1 MRVIVLSSGGKD
13 SCYAVWWALMKGWK
27 VSGIVTINI
36 TGDDSMMFQVPA
48 TSIAGLQASSGG
60 IPWLQVNVGGDE
72 ETEIEELESKL
83 KPIFDG
89 TNNPIPEQIL
99 TTDEF
104 EGVCNFN
111 VNLTQPI
118 VKLVPGQT
126 IDAIVTGAL
135 RSDYQKTR
143 IEQMAQRLG
152 VKSFCPLWHHNSLNH
167 MRDLVNHGFE
177 LLFCSVSCDGL
188 NEDWVGKKLDM
199 SSLAELELLAE
210 KNRFSIDGEG
220 GEFETTVLNSPWM
233 NRRISINGDTVW
245 SGQRGHLSINEA
257 TFDE

>member
-1 MRVIVLSSGGKD
+1 MPVIVLSSGGKD

-60 IPWLQVNVGGDE
+60 IPWLQVNVEGDE
-72 ETEIEELESKL
+72 DTEIEELESKL
-83 KPIFDG
+83 RPIING
-89 TNNPIPEQIL
+89 TNSPVAPQNW
-99 TTDEF
+99 TSDEIKDI
-104 EGVCNFN
+104 CDFN
-111 VNLTQPI
+111 VNPSQTI
-118 VKLVPGQT
+118 RKLVPGQT

-152 VKSFCPLWHHNSLNH
+152 IKSFCPLWHHNPLNH
-167 MRDLVNHGFE
+167 MRDLVHHGFE
-177 LLFCSVSCDGL
+177 LIFCSVSCDGL
-188 NEDWVGKKLDM
+188 DQDWIGKKLDKN
-199 SSLAELELLAE
+199 SLDELELLAE
-210 KNRFSIDGEG
+210 QNRFSIDGEG

-233 NRRISINGDTVW
+233 NRIISINGDTVW
-245 SGQRGHLSINEA
+245 SGQRGHLSISDV

>member
-27 VSGIVTINI
+27 VSGIVTIKI

-60 IPWLQVNVGGDE
+60 IPWLQVNVEGDE
-72 ETEIEELESKL
+72 DTEIKELESKL
-83 KPIFDG
+83 RPIING
-89 TNNPIPEQIL
+89 TNSPVTSQNW
-99 TTDEF
+99 TSDEIKDI
-104 EGVCNFN
+104 CDFN
-111 VNLTQPI
+111 VNPSQTI
-118 VKLVPGQT
+118 GKLVPGQT

-152 VKSFCPLWHHNSLNH
+152 IKSFSPLWHHNPLNH
-167 MRDLVNHGFE
+167 MRDLVHHGFE
-177 LLFCSVSCDGL
+177 LLFCSVSCEGL
-188 NEDWVGKKLDM
+188 DQDWIGKKLDKN
-199 SSLAELELLAE
+199 SLDELELLAE
-210 KNRFSIDGEG
+210 QNRFSIDGEG

-245 SGQRGHLSINEA
+245 SGQRGHLSISDV

>member
-60 IPWLQVNVGGDE
+60 IPWLQVNVEGDE
-72 ETEIEELESKL
+72 DTEIEELESKL
-83 KPIFDG
+83 RPIING
-89 TNNPIPEQIL
+89 TNSPVTPRNW
-99 TTDEF
+99 TSDEIKDI
-104 EGVCNFN
+104 CDFN
-111 VNLTQPI
+111 VNPSQTI
-118 VKLVPGQT
+118 RKLVPGQT

-152 VKSFCPLWHHNSLNH
+152 IKSFCPLWHHNPLNH
-167 MRDLVNHGFE
+167 MRDLVHHGFE
-177 LLFCSVSCDGL
+177 LIFCSVSCDGL
-188 NEDWVGKKLDM
+188 DQDWIGKKLDKN
-199 SSLAELELLAE
+199 SLDELELLAE
-210 KNRFSIDGEG
+210 QNRFSIDGEG

-245 SGQRGHLSINEA
+245 SGRRGHLSISDV

>member
-60 IPWLQVNVGGDE
+60 IPWLQVNVEGDE
-72 ETEIEELESKL
+72 DTEIEELESKL
-83 KPIFDG
+83 RPIING
-89 TNNPIPEQIL
+89 TNSPVAPQNW
-99 TTDEF
+99 TSDEIKDI
-104 EGVCNFN
+104 CDFN
-111 VNLTQPI
+111 VNPSQTI
-118 VKLVPGQT
+118 RKLVPGQT

-152 VKSFCPLWHHNSLNH
+152 IKSFCPLWHHNPLNH
-167 MRDLVNHGFE
+167 MRDLVHHGFE
-177 LLFCSVSCDGL
+177 LIFCSVSCDGL
-188 NEDWVGKKLDM
+188 DQDWIGKKLDKN
-199 SSLAELELLAE
+199 SLDELELLAE
-210 KNRFSIDGEG
+210 QNRFSIDGEG

-245 SGQRGHLSINEA
+245 SGRRGHLSISDV

>member
-1 MRVIVLSSGGKD
+1 
-13 SCYAVWWALMKGWK
+13 MKGWK

-60 IPWLQVNVGGDE
+60 IPWLQVNVEGDE
-72 ETEIEELESKL
+72 DTEIEELESKL
-83 KPIFDG
+83 RPIING
-89 TNNPIPEQIL
+89 TNSPVTPQNW
-99 TTDEF
+99 TSDEIKDI
-104 EGVCNFN
+104 CDFN
-111 VNLTQPI
+111 VNPSQTI
-118 VKLVPGQT
+118 RKLVPGQT

-152 VKSFCPLWHHNSLNH
+152 IKSFCPLWHHNPLNH
-167 MRDLVNHGFE
+167 MRDLVHHGFE
-177 LLFCSVSCDGL
+177 LIFCSVSCDGL
-188 NEDWVGKKLDM
+188 DQDWIGKKLDKN
-199 SSLAELELLAE
+199 SLDELELLAE
-210 KNRFSIDGEG
+210 QNRFSIDGEG

-245 SGQRGHLSINEA
+245 SGQRGHLSISDV